1 MWRRDWCRP
10 CQIWT
15 QVLFWQCDIKFQ
27 KTMSWTLTL
36 KRYGPPSYQ
45 MHREPFDFNK
55 LPPEEKKKILQT
67 QRTQRSG
74 FISRGMQT
82 DLRET
87 ETQTDPYSPPYKLP
101 YPGAYP
107 KVLALAK
114 LTWGR
119 MTLSY
124 FSLKYA
130 FSKWLFIREGTAIYS
145 WWYCGH
151 RKSTLTKNSGTHGQN
166 CRRQERVRNTDKVD
180 GRVGSSAVGGSWEG

>member
-1 MWRRDWCRP
+1 
-10 CQIWT
+10 
-15 QVLFWQCDIKFQ
+15 
-27 KTMSWTLTL
+27 
-36 KRYGPPSYQ
+36 

-130 FSKWLFIREGTAIYS
+130 FSK
-145 WWYCGH
+145 
-151 RKSTLTKNSGTHGQN
+151 
-166 CRRQERVRNTDKVD
+166 
-180 GRVGSSAVGGSWEG
+180 